1 MSKEELTE
9 EQMKKKVRISTSS
22 TTSDKM
28 KKREPTEEGL
38 DPDSAFTPDLFGIPL
53 ETEAAIDLQLT
64 EKNQPET
71 EEKDEDA
78 PEKLW
83 RGSGGCR
90 VSDTAAQSL
99 VVQPETNGKDGD
111 TTAKSEAEANV
122 YGDKTSEAKVNGDKT
137 SEDLTFSSKIE
148 LDQEGL
154 TLAVEKRVAQDPP
167 VGILFYHENPKSVM
181 KSKKSEAEPEDEEDD
196 INVVKKSYSD
206 PPVGILVY
214 HENPKSGMKSKKSEA
229 EPEDE
234 EDDINVI
241 KKSYSD
247 PSARSLSWARP
258 WSTIDLYLP
267 GEGSWSRTML
277 AGGLTATATYA
288 ALSVVLKL
296 LTKGFGSSSCSSSCR
311 EGPHHGVKAVIFGPA
326 KGIRKNLT
334 ATNCD

>member
-167 VGILFYHENPKSVM
+167 VGIL
-181 KSKKSEAEPEDEEDD
+181 
-196 INVVKKSYSD
+196 
-206 PPVGILVY
+206 VY

>member
-83 RGSGGCR
+83 RGPGGCR

-167 VGILFYHENPKSVM
+167 VGILVYHENPKSGM
-181 KSKKSEAEPEDEEDD
+181 KSKMSEAEPEDEEDD
-196 INVVKKSYSD
+196 IN
-206 PPVGILVY
+206 I
-214 HENPKSGMKSKKSEA
+214 
-229 EPEDE
+229 
-234 EDDINVI
+234 I

-296 LTKGFGSSSCSSSCR
+296 LTKGFGSSSCSSRCR

>member
-78 PEKLW
+78 PEKL
-83 RGSGGCR
+83 
-90 VSDTAAQSL
+90 L
-99 VVQPETNGKDGD
+99 QPETNGKDGD

-154 TLAVEKRVAQDPP
+154 TLAVEKRVAQ
-167 VGILFYHENPKSVM
+167 
-181 KSKKSEAEPEDEEDD
+181 
-196 INVVKKSYSD
+196 D